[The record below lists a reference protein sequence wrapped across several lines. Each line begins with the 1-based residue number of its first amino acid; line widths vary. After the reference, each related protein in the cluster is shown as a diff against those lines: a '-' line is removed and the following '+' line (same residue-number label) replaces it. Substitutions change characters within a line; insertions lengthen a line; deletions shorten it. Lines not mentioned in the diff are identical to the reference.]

1 MIFKS
6 ILLLSISLLF
16 GLTAA
21 FTIEEKASWQSKYV
35 SLSTN
40 GALQYTPDS
49 LGNIIPDF
57 SRVGYHQGDKPIP
70 DVPVRKTISPAPT
83 GSSQEVIQK
92 AIDELALIEPDEN
105 GFRGAILL
113 KKGIYHIPGT
123 LRITSSGI
131 VLRGEGDHGSGT
143 KLIASGTGKRS
154 LIAIKGK
161 GEIEE
166 VEGTRRKIMDEYVPV
181 GATSFTLES
190 TKGLKVGDKIIL
202 FRPGTSEWIADLKMD
217 QIEERHNTKQWQKE
231 DYNLEFE
238 RVITSIKGNTVSID
252 NPVVMPMET
261 KYGGGTVYQYRFD
274 GRIAEVG
281 VEHILFESAYAHD
294 TDEDHGWIAINMGKI
309 KNGWVRNVTS
319 RYFGYACISLDPDA
333 KQITVM
339 NSKSLEPK
347 SIVMGGRRYSFDNN
361 GQLNLFMNLHATEGR
376 HDYVTG
382 QKVLGPNVF
391 YNCTAANAQGD
402 IGPHH
407 RWAVGTLYD
416 NIVTDGPINVQDRGN
431 WGSGHGWSG
440 VTQVIWNCT
449 ASQATVQN
457 PWVTGKNYCIGLK
470 GKQTQGRLPDR
481 PEGEWEGLNQSGLIP
496 ASLYM
501 AQLNA
506 RQKKE

>member
-1 MIFKS
+1 MDRH
-6 ILLLSISLLF
+6 
-16 GLTAA
+16 
-21 FTIEEKASWQSKYV
+21 
-35 SLSTN
+35 
-40 GALQYTPDS
+40 QY
-49 LGNIIPDF
+49 
-57 SRVGYHQGDKPIP
+57 
-70 DVPVRKTISPAPT
+70 
-83 GSSQEVIQK
+83 
-92 AIDELALIEPDEN
+92 
-105 GFRGAILL
+105 
-113 KKGIYHIPGT
+113 
-123 LRITSSGI
+123 
-131 VLRGEGDHGSGT
+131 
-143 KLIASGTGKRS
+143 
-154 LIAIKGK
+154 
-161 GEIEE
+161 
-166 VEGTRRKIMDEYVPV
+166 
-181 GATSFTLES
+181 
-190 TKGLKVGDKIIL
+190 
-202 FRPGTSEWIADLKMD
+202 
-217 QIEERHNTKQWQKE
+217 
-231 DYNLEFE
+231 
-238 RVITSIKGNTVSID
+238 
-252 NPVVMPMET
+252 
-261 KYGGGTVYQYRFD
+261 
-274 GRIAEVG
+274 
-281 VEHILFESAYAHD
+281 
-294 TDEDHGWIAINMGKI
+294 GKI

-319 RYFGYACISLDPDA
+319 RYFGYACISLNPDA

-496 ASLYM
+496 ASLYV